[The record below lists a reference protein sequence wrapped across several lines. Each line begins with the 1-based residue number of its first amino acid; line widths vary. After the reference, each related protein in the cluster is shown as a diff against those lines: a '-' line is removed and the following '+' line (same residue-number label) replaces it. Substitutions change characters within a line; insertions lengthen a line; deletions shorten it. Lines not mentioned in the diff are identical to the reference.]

1 MSLGDFAA
9 MTINPADS
17 RPVWRL
23 IPQMAADGATQMAI
37 DCWLF
42 EQHALG
48 LHPPT
53 LRFYTWE
60 PVALSLGYHQR
71 QIPEHWRSLTY
82 QNRPI
87 DLVRRPSGGRAVL
100 HQGDLTYAV
109 VASGLGPSR
118 KAAYEKICA
127 FLIEGWRS
135 LGVSLHYGDSG
146 RGYIHNPDCFGT
158 ATRADLVTDNGYK
171 LIGSAQLRR
180 GECILQHGSMRLRP
194 DPDLFYQVFG
204 TVQKTV
210 QKIDGLVQSATSEQ
224 TDLQPIIT
232 VLTNA
237 AEQCFGIRLVSQ
249 AITDAEWSQVS
260 AVNDTRPGL

>member
-1 MSLGDFAA
+1 
-9 MTINPADS
+9 MT
-17 RPVWRL
+17 
-23 IPQMAADGATQMAI
+23 ADGATQMAI
-37 DCWLF
+37 DRWLF
-42 EQHALG
+42 EQYAQG

-60 PVALSLGYHQR
+60 PIALSLGYYQR
-71 QIPEHWRSLTY
+71 QIPDHWRSLTY
-82 QNRPI
+82 QNRPV

-109 VASGLGPSR
+109 ITSGLGPSR
-118 KAAYEKICA
+118 KVAYEKICT

-135 LGVSLHYGDSG
+135 LGVSLYYGTAG

-158 ATRADLVTDNGYK
+158 ATRADLVTDRGYK

-194 DPDLFYQVFG
+194 NAALFHQVFG
-204 TVQKTV
+204 TPQAA
-210 QKIDGLVQSATSEQ
+210 DRSVQSALGEQ
-224 TDLQPIIT
+224 TDLQRITT
-232 VLTNA
+232 VLANA

-249 AITDAEWSQVS
+249 PITDAEWLEIS
-260 AVNDTRPGL
+260 ALNNARPSL